1 MAQKRLSRKER
12 DRLRHRQE
20 ILDKALNLF
29 TERGFHNVSMQQI
42 AEASEFA
49 VGTLYNFF
57 ENKEA
62 LFDELMRTCEERIL
76 DALVIIL
83 DAPGTEV
90 DRLTRYIRYAPDMLE
105 EHAPFIKLFVSELG
119 TRGVKLSKSRD
130 KEHFDSMI
138 YSRLE
143 QLLTA
148 GIRKDLFRRV
158 DPAVTAK
165 ALSSILETLALE
177 MVDRFDKNE
186 ATEIFEKVEQL
197 FIGGLLRPEGQ
208 ADDE

>member
-1 MAQKRLSRKER
+1 MATKRLSRKER

-20 ILDKALNLF
+20 ILDKALKLF

-42 AEASEFA
+42 ADASEFA

-57 ENKEA
+57 ENKES
-62 LFDELMRTCEERIL
+62 LFDELMRMCEERIIE
-76 DALVIIL
+76 ALVVIL

-90 DRLTRYIRYAPDMLE
+90 DRLTRYIRYTPDMLE

-119 TRGVKLSKSRD
+119 TRGVKLSQNRD

-138 YSRLE
+138 YARLE
-143 QLLTA
+143 QLLVD
-148 GIRKDLFRRV
+148 GIRKGLFRPV
-158 DPAVTAK
+158 DPTITAK
-165 ALSSILETLALE
+165 ALSSISETLALE

-186 ATEIFEKVEQL
+186 AKEIFDKVEHL
-197 FIGGLLRPEGQ
+197 FIGGLLRPGGQ
-208 ADDE
+208 TDD